1 MISTKIELIKENS
14 KAALVALDAQ
24 IKTTENLIKNKAF
37 LEIDDN
43 RSKLYE
49 KVETSLREDLVN
61 EQNVRNKIKKNDFN
75 LSLFEIN
82 IVALAFFYQE
92 KVFEK
97 QKQTLETL
105 ISKTNTLFQ
114 QLTEE
119 EEVN

>member
-14 KAALVALDAQ
+14 EAALVVLDAQ
-24 IKTTENLIKNKAF
+24 IETTENLIKNKAL
-37 LEIDDN
+37 LEADDIYN
-43 RSKLYE
+43 E
-49 KVETSLREDLVN
+49 VETSLQEDLVS
-61 EQNVRNKIKKNDFN
+61 EKNVRDKIKKNDFN

-82 IVALAFFYQE
+82 IIALAFFYQE

-97 QKQTLETL
+97 QKRTLENL

-114 QLTEE
+114 QLTEK

>member
-1 MISTKIELIKENS
+1 MIDTKIELIKENS
-14 KAALVALDAQ
+14 EAALVALDSQ
-24 IKTTENLIKNKAF
+24 IETTKKLIENKAL

-43 RSKLYE
+43 SYE
-49 KVETSLREDLVN
+49 EVEASLRKDLAS
-61 EQNVRNKIKKNDFN
+61 EENVRDKIAKNDFN

-114 QLTEE
+114 QLTEK

>member
-1 MISTKIELIKENS
+1 MINTKIELIKENS
-14 KAALVALDAQ
+14 EAALVALDSQ
-24 IKTTENLIKNKAF
+24 IETTKKLIKNKTL
-37 LEIDDN
+37 LEADDSYN
-43 RSKLYE
+43 EVE
-49 KVETSLREDLVN
+49 KSLREDLVN
-61 EQNVRNKIKKNDFN
+61 EENVRDKIVKNDFN

-97 QKQTLETL
+97 QKRTLETL

-114 QLTEE
+114 QLTEK

>member
-1 MISTKIELIKENS
+1 MIKTKIELIKENS
-14 KAALVALDAQ
+14 EAALVALDAQ
-24 IKTTENLIKNKAF
+24 IETTKKFIENKTL
-37 LEIDDN
+37 LEIDDSYN
-43 RSKLYE
+43 EVE
-49 KVETSLREDLVN
+49 KSLREDLVN
-61 EQNVRNKIKKNDFN
+61 EENVRDKIKKNDFN

-114 QLTEE
+114 QLTEK